1 MWLLKYVLIKME
13 RIALS
18 AAFLSDR
25 QFDHENC
32 KYGLMN
38 MVKDCL
44 ISYNLLFSY
53 SLFVRQKNTMHTCCK
68 HLLMDVV

>member
-25 QFDHENC
+25 KFDHDYC

-44 ISYNLLFSY
+44 ISYNLLFSE
-53 SLFVRQKNTMHTCCK
+53 
-68 HLLMDVV
+68 

>member
-25 QFDHENC
+25 KFDHDYC
-32 KYGLMN
+32 KYGLIG
-38 MVKDCL
+38 L
-44 ISYNLLFSY
+44 IDLLQSTFLLQSICEE
-53 SLFVRQKNTMHTCCK
+53 KITMHTCCK